1 MDTTTITPRFSET
14 DMLGHISNT
23 TLPIWFEGAR
33 EGFFRRIHPA
43 MTTHDWPLILA
54 RIELDLKAQLHIGSE
69 VTLKTSVEKIGSK
82 SITVYQEAW
91 QNQQLAAVAR
101 TVMVYFDYS
110 EQCSKV
116 IPDDV
121 RGRLADLLIKE

>member
-1 MDTTTITPRFSET
+1 MDTTIISPRFSET

-23 TLPIWFEGAR
+23 AMPVWLETAR

-54 RIELDLKAQLHIGSE
+54 RIEMDLKAQIHVGDD
-69 VTLKTSVEKIGSK
+69 VTIKTGVEKIGSK

-91 QNQQLAAVAR
+91 QKDQLAACAR
-101 TVMVYFDYS
+101 TVMVYFDYR
-110 EQCSKV
+110 EQRSKMV
-116 IPDDV
+116 PDKV
-121 RGRLADLLIKE
+121 RERLADLLIT